1 MNCPWCNSV
10 IGEESV
16 LGVLGFL
23 KWFRCRYCGG
33 ESSKHLKKRKS

>member
-1 MNCPWCNSV
+1 MTCPWCHSKV
-10 IGEESV
+10 GQESV

-33 ESSKHLKKRKS
+33 EFSRQTRRRS